1 MPRESFDAQLEELQG
16 TLLKMG
22 SRVEEAIQTVVR
34 ALVERDPALAQ
45 TVVEGDDEID
55 RLQHQV
61 ERQAFQLIALQQPLA
76 GDLRHIVSAIKIS
89 GDLERI
95 GDNCE
100 NIARVIIRLGG
111 QAYVKPLIDVP
122 RMGELAR
129 SMLRDTLEA
138 YVSRDVEALRTLPER
153 DDEVDH
159 LYSQVLRELL
169 TYMMQDP
176 QTIQQ
181 GMELLLVSRYLERIA
196 DHVTNVGEA
205 VIYLVTG
212 EHTDLNA

>member
-212 EHTDLNA
+212 EHTALNA

>member
-1 MPRESFDAQLEELQG
+1 MPRESFNAQLEELRSAV
-16 TLLKMG
+16 LRMG
-22 SRVEEAIQTVVR
+22 SRVEEAIQTTMR
-34 ALVERDPALAQ
+34 ALVERDVALARA
-45 TVVEGDDEID
+45 VVEGDDEID
-55 RLQHQV
+55 QMQHGV
-61 ERQAFQLIALQQPLA
+61 EQLASRLIALQQPLA
-76 GDLRHIVSAIKIS
+76 GDLRVIISAIKIS

-100 NIARVIIRLGG
+100 NICKVVIRLDGKP
-111 QAYVKPLIDVP
+111 YVKPLIDVP
-122 RMGELAR
+122 RMAELAR

-138 YVSRDVEALRTLPER
+138 YVSHDVGAIRNLPER

-181 GMELLLVSRYLERIA
+181 GLELLLVSRYLERIA
-196 DHVTNVGEA
+196 DHVTNVGES
-205 VIYLVTG
+205 VIYLETG
-212 EHTDLNA
+212 EHVDLNA

>member
-1 MPRESFDAQLEELQG
+1 MPRESFNAQLEGLQS

-22 SRVEEAIQTVVR
+22 SRVEEAIQAVIR
-34 ALVERDPALAQ
+34 ALVDRDPVVARA
-45 TVVEGDDEID
+45 VVEGDDEID
-55 RLQHQV
+55 RLQHEV
-61 ERQAFQLIALQQPLA
+61 EHEASQLIALQQPLA

-100 NIARVIIRLGG
+100 NIAKVVIRLGG
-111 QAYVKPLIDVP
+111 QPYVKPLIDVP

-138 YVSRDVEALRTLPER
+138 YVSRDVEAIRTLPER

-196 DHVTNVGEA
+196 DHVTNVGES

-212 EHTDLNA
+212 EHVDLNA

>member
-1 MPRESFDAQLEELQG
+1 MPRESFDAQLEELQA

-61 ERQAFQLIALQQPLA
+61 EGQAFQLIALQQPLA
-76 GDLRHIVSAIKIS
+76 GDLRHIFSAIKIS

-138 YVSRDVEALRTLPER
+138 YVSRDAEALRTLPER